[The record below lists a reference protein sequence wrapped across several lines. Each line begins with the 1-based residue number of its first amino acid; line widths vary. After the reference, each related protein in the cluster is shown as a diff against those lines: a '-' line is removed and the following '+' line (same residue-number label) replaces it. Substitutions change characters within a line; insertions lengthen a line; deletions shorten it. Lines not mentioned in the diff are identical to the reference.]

1 MLKELHVSN
10 YALIDNI
17 DVNFYPGLNIIT
29 GETGAG
35 KSIMLG
41 ALSLI
46 LGARADSRTV
56 KKTEKK
62 SIIETVFDVT
72 DNDALRLLLSEAD
85 IDTDDSV
92 CILRREISPGG
103 RSRAFVNDTP
113 VSLSQLHDIALRLI
127 DLHSQHQNQLLTQP
141 DFQRSIIDAL
151 ADNSDRLLQYEK
163 LFNDYRLALR
173 RLKVAKASLRHTDE
187 NADFIRYQLQQ
198 LDEFDPQPGEQAELE
213 AERNAQTKA
222 NELKSSLIE
231 AIDILSQG
239 TANILSGI
247 DTLTG
252 VCTDFDELLNPDDD
266 IPSRLD
272 RIRIDLADIANSL
285 ESANEKLYADPTE
298 LERIETRLSELYS
311 LQQRYKAESEADLIE
326 MRQRLRSSLDALEE
340 GPEAITRLE
349 NEARKARAAAKAAAA
364 EITKARQKAASRFAD
379 ELRNRAMPLGMK
391 NLCCEVAVEPADMNI
406 TGADN
411 VEFRFAFN
419 KNQPLMPVAGVASGG
434 EISRLMLSIKAI
446 VANKMQLPSIVF
458 DEVDTGVSGEVAAR
472 MGNMMRDI
480 ADNLQVIV
488 ITHLPQVA
496 AKGSH
501 HFKVYK
507 EDDEH
512 ATHTRIAE
520 LSSKQRVDELA
531 LMLGGE
537 QASEAARENA
547 LTLLKINHNI

>member
-72 DNDALRLLLSEAD
+72 DNDSLRLLLSEAD

-113 VSLSQLHDIALRLI
+113 VTLSQLHDIALRLI

-151 ADNSDRLLQYEK
+151 ADNSDRLLKYEK

-222 NELKSSLIE
+222 NELKSSLVE

-247 DTLTG
+247 DTLAG
-252 VCTDFDELLNPDDD
+252 ACSEFDELLNPDDD

-285 ESANEKLYADPTE
+285 ESANEKLYADPAE

-364 EITKARQKAASRFAD
+364 EITEARQKAASRFAD

-391 NLCCEVAVEPADMNI
+391 NLCCEVAVEPTDMNI

-446 VANKMQLPSIVF
+446 VADKMQLPSIVF

-496 AKGSH
+496 AKGAH

-520 LSSKQRVDELA
+520 LSSEQRVDELA

>member
-163 LFNDYRLALR
+163 LFNDYRIALR

-285 ESANEKLYADPTE
+285 ESANEKLYADPAE

-349 NEARKARAAAKAAAA
+349 NEARKARAAAKATAA

-520 LSSKQRVDELA
+520 LSSEQRVDELA

>member
-222 NELKSSLIE
+222 NGLKSSLIE